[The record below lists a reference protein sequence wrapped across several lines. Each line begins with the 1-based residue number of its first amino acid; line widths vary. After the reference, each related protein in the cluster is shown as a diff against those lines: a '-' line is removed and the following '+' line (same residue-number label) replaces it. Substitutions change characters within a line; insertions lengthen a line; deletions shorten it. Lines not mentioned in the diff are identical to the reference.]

1 MVFQSQRLKGG
12 PTIFGSQTFCLNQTH
27 SAWESKSKRIPFTT
41 PWGLQI
47 WLDAQR
53 TKKTYA
59 WRPGIHG
66 TAKPRALFSW
76 RLLAQKI
83 PKAAHSHIGST
94 EADDSWIPCHRKTPL
109 TEWTVRS
116 VSFQLVK
123 YGEIMCWTCGL
134 RTLNSLNHIKSS
146 LFGRVMVGPW
156 SVWPRSHWPVTA
168 DGGPPFTWQC
178 SSRGFVVPSHNLS
191 DRKWI
196 ITHLYI
202 YSII

>member
-41 PWGLQI
+41 PWGLHS
-47 WLDAQR
+47 
-53 TKKTYA
+53 
-59 WRPGIHG
+59 WRCQ
-66 TAKPRALFSW
+66 TPRAFLMTPSHPKDPKSSAQPHW
-76 RLLAQKI
+76 QHRLW
-83 PKAAHSHIGST
+83 
-94 EADDSWIPCHRKTPL
+94 EADDSWIPGHRKTPL

-168 DGGPPFTWQC
+168 DGGPPFTWQR

-196 ITHLYI
+196 ITHIYI
-202 YSII
+202 